1 MNNNPPLSINSS
13 QKNCINK
20 TIGGAINHL
29 LYGKNDSNKS
39 LKTMV
44 LPLAIPT
51 GFGKTRIAIR
61 GIFNTKSHKTGKF
74 IQGTVV
80 LWPQKQCHLGEM
92 WTDPNNWDDKCKER
106 TLEEK
111 RKGFE
116 YAEKKYIAWSRL
128 KSKDEPVTYNRK
140 RLFYVLDKDLKGKNK
155 LSKWSNRF
163 GNGPVFF
170 IIDEWHGKKLIEK
183 FQEYKSKTGNL
194 EKRAEEFWRKTL
206 LPSKLKE
213 KKLFVLLV
221 SATPIATAENM
232 DEKKISK
239 LSNNNDKDFQQY
251 IETAYK
257 SFQILTKVGYKSN
270 NFNILDNNYNLRIDR
285 EVKKL
290 KSQKNGFENNK
301 KKFATQYAMYLQE
314 MSEVLNATDI
324 YLKEQKKFA
333 SDPDNLKLKTFLK
346 FINNKKN
353 EKKNFVVFCHY
364 LTDVAEKLEEYL
376 CNKVKNGYAFYNGH
390 IYEKGSDLKVT
401 CSEAKK
407 LFNREVEPK
416 NKKKPL
422 RILIVTDKD
431 SQGIDLHKSNADI
444 IHYELSWNPIRI
456 IQRFGRVWRII
467 DYGKKAKM
475 TKPHAYH
482 MPYTYS
488 SEEEQ
493 LNRLDRRWKFLEKI
507 DADLAGEKK
516 KKNRS
521 SMRFTPI
528 SMEIAL
534 GDRLTPK
541 P

>member
-1 MNNNPPLSINSS
+1 M
-13 QKNCINK
+13 
-20 TIGGAINHL
+20 
-29 LYGKNDSNKS
+29 
-39 LKTMV
+39 
-44 LPLAIPT
+44 
-51 GFGKTRIAIR
+51 
-61 GIFNTKSHKTGKF
+61 
-74 IQGTVV
+74 
-80 LWPQKQCHLGEM
+80 
-92 WTDPNNWDDKCKER
+92 
-106 TLEEK
+106 
-111 RKGFE
+111 GFE
-116 YAEKKYIAWSRL
+116 YAKKKYIAWSRL
-128 KSKDEPVTYNRK
+128 KSADDFVTYNRK
-140 RLFYVLDKDLKGKNK
+140 RLFYVLDKDIKAESKSSIWNK
-155 LSKWSNRF
+155 RF
-163 GNGPVFF
+163 GNGPIFF

-206 LPSKLKE
+206 LPSKLNE

-221 SATPIATAENM
+221 SATPIATTENM

-239 LSNNNDKDFQQY
+239 LPNNNDKDFQQY

-270 NFNILDNNYNLRIDR
+270 NFNILDNNYNQLIGY
-285 EVKKL
+285 EVDKL
-290 KSQKNGFENNK
+290 KNQKNCIQKKNFKLLNK
-301 KKFATQYAMYLQE
+301 KEFATQYAKYLQK
-314 MSEVLNATDI
+314 MSEELNATDI
-324 YLKEQKKFA
+324 YLKEQKEFA
-333 SDPDNLKLKTFLK
+333 LDPDNLKLKTFLK

-353 EKKNFVVFCHY
+353 EKKKFVVFCHY

-376 CNKVKNGYAFYNGH
+376 CGKVKNGYAFYDGH
-390 IYEKGSDLKVT
+390 IYKKGSELKVS
-401 CSEAKK
+401 CSKAKK
-407 LFNREVEPK
+407 LFNDK
-416 NKKKPL
+416 DKPL
-422 RILIVTDKD
+422 RILVVTDKD
-431 SQGIDLHKSNADI
+431 SQGIDLHKSKADI

-475 TKPHAYH
+475 TTPHAYH

-528 SMEIAL
+528 SMKIAL
-534 GDRLTPK
+534 GDRLTPE

>member
-13 QKNCINK
+13 QKHCINK

-61 GIFNTKSHKTGKF
+61 GIFNTKSRKTGKF

-80 LWPQKQCHLGEM
+80 LWPQKGSHLREM
-92 WTDPNNWDDKCKER
+92 WIDPNNWDDRCKER
-106 TLEEK
+106 SLEEK
-111 RKGFE
+111 KMGFE
-116 YAEKKYIAWSRL
+116 YAKNKYIAWSRL
-128 KSKDEPVTYNRK
+128 KSTDEFITYNKK
-140 RLFYVLDKDLKGKNK
+140 RLFYVLDKDIEAESKSSKLNK
-155 LSKWSNRF
+155 RF
-163 GNGPVFF
+163 GNGPIFF

-183 FQEYKSKTGNL
+183 FQKYESKITDL
-194 EKRAEEFWRKTL
+194 EKRAEEFWRKKL

-221 SATPIATAENM
+221 SATPIATTENM
-232 DEKKISK
+232 DENKISK

-251 IETAYK
+251 IKTAYE

-270 NFNILDNNYNLRIDR
+270 NFNILDNNYNLLINH

-290 KSQKNGFENNK
+290 RFQKNVFEKNK
-301 KKFATQYAMYLQE
+301 KKFATQYAKYLQK
-314 MSEVLNATDI
+314 MSKELNATDI

-333 SDPDNLKLKTFLK
+333 SDPDNHKLKTFLK
-346 FINNKKN
+346 FINNDKNKK
-353 EKKNFVVFCHY
+353 KKFVVFCHY
-364 LTDVAEKLEEYL
+364 LTDVAEKLEEFL
-376 CNKVKNGYAFYNGH
+376 CGKVKNGYAFYDGH
-390 IYEKGSDLKVT
+390 IYKKGSEQKVS
-401 CSEAKK
+401 CSKAKK
-407 LFNREVEPK
+407 LFNDK
-416 NKKKPL
+416 DKPL

-431 SQGIDLHKSNADI
+431 SQGIDLHKSKADI

-516 KKNRS
+516 KKIRS

-534 GDRLTPK
+534 GDRLTPE